1 MMGHISVLDLFEF
14 WTLNYKSM
22 GQNFKTS
29 ERDNGCGSLLDC
41 VIIVESLVKHQE
53 NPSERDNGCGSWHP
67 KFYFCC
73 MLHHETSTNFNI
85 SFLEG

>member
-1 MMGHISVLDLFEF
+1 
-14 WTLNYKSM
+14 M

-67 KFYFCC
+67 KFFFCY
-73 MLHHETSTNFNI
+73 LPHHETSTNFNI